1 MKQIIKGE
9 ITMNK
14 KTIVAIATILV
25 VLGAGIAVARPTAS
39 DGGFWN
45 GMMGGL
51 NNGINGIM
59 GYGMMGQGNGYGG
72 MMGQGN
78 SHSGM
83 MGQGN
88 GYSGM
93 MGQGNSHG
101 GMMGQGNGYG
111 GMMGQGNG
119 FGGMMGQGNGSGGM
133 MGQGTGNV
141 TMGAC
146 SGNGTADVV
155 TETPITIEDAKGSV
169 EKYLTT
175 TGNTDLVLT
184 EILEFDNNFYAGVKE
199 KSTGTHAFELLVN
212 KYTGAVVPEM
222 GPNMMWN
229 TKYGHMTLNTQES
242 NTMTEK
248 QAIEIAQKYLDTAQP
263 GTEVEDTD
271 AFYGYYTLEVN
282 KDGKIY
288 GMLSVNA
295 NTGAVW
301 YHNWHGTFVN
311 ILEVK

>member
-1 MKQIIKGE
+1 MNIK
-9 ITMNK
+9 TVV
-14 KTIVAIATILV
+14 TIAAILV
-25 VLGAGIAVARPTAS
+25 VLGAGIAVARPAAT

-45 GMMGGL
+45 GMMSVL
-51 NNGINGIM
+51 NNGINGM
-59 GYGMMGQGNGYGG
+59 MGMMGQGNGY
-72 MMGQGN
+72 
-78 SHSGM
+78 
-83 MGQGN
+83 
-88 GYSGM
+88 
-93 MGQGNSHG
+93 G

-119 FGGMMGQGNGSGGM
+119 YGGMMGQGNGYSGM
-133 MGQGTGNV
+133 MGQGNG
-141 TMGAC
+141 TMGGC
-146 SGNGTADVV
+146 GISGTAGISNDA
-155 TETPITIEDAKGSV
+155 TPITIEQAKVSV
-169 EKYLTT
+169 EKYLVS
-175 TGNTDLVLT
+175 TGNPDLVIT
-184 EILEFDNNFYAGVKE
+184 EVLEFYNNFYAGVKE

-229 TKYGHMTLNTQES
+229 TKYGHMTLNTQETS
-242 NTMTEK
+242 TVTEK

-263 GTEVEDTD
+263 GTKVEDVE
-271 AFYGYYTLEVN
+271 AFYGYYTLEVK

-301 YHNWHGTFVN
+301 YHNWHGTFVK